1 MTTYDASPY
10 LAGNF
15 APVSEEVTAFDLTVT
30 GTIPDELQGRFLRNG
45 PNPRAVPDMEKHH
58 WFFGEGMV
66 HGGFAS
72 VAVRHSGIAIVMW
85 LSLIH
90 I

>member
-15 APVSEEVTAFDLTVT
+15 APVSEEVTALDLAVT
-30 GTIPDELQGRFLRNG
+30 GTIPDELNGRFLRNG
-45 PNPRAVPDMEKHH
+45 PNPRETPDMANHH

-66 HGGFAS
+66 H
-72 VAVRHSGIAIVMW
+72 